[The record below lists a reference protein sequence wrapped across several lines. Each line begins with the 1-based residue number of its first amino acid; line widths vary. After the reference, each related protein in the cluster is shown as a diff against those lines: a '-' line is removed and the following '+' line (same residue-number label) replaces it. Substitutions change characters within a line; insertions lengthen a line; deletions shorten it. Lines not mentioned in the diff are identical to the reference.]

1 MLAAVLPGVGGAP
14 ALAQDWPARP
24 IRIIVAYPPGG
35 STDMMARLIAQKLA
49 PSLGQAVVIENK
61 PGAAGQIGSAMV
73 AKAEP
78 DGYTLLFT
86 NAGPGA
92 VAYGLQKSPS
102 YHPVRDFAP
111 VATAANMP
119 LVLAVGASSRLRSLP
134 DLIAAAKAAP
144 GKLNYASTGNG
155 SVSHIATELF
165 NAMSGIQVSH
175 VPYKGGAQTVPAI
188 ISGEVD
194 FFFSVPSDIFP
205 HVAAGKMRA
214 LALAS
219 ERRTTLAPDLPTV
232 GEAGLKGFEVDLWYG
247 LLAPRG
253 TPRAVVE
260 RLNREVNAIVRQP
273 DVNERIAGL
282 ASVPLSITPEAF
294 ATMIARDVNKW
305 TAAIRQA
312 GIVAE

>member
-1 MLAAVLPGVGGAP
+1 L
-14 ALAQDWPARP
+14 
-24 IRIIVAYPPGG
+24 
-35 STDMMARLIAQKLA
+35 
-49 PSLGQAVVIENK
+49 
-61 PGAAGQIGSAMV
+61 
-73 AKAEP
+73 
-78 DGYTLLFT
+78 
-86 NAGPGA
+86 
-92 VAYGLQKSPS
+92 
-102 YHPVRDFAP
+102 
-111 VATAANMP
+111 
-119 LVLAVGASSRLRSLP
+119 
-134 DLIAAAKAAP
+134 
-144 GKLNYASTGNG
+144 
-155 SVSHIATELF
+155 
-165 NAMSGIQVSH
+165 
-175 VPYKGGAQTVPAI
+175 PAI